1 MKKWIHA
8 ILVLKLK
15 CELIKVNKIH
25 VYVKQVIYLQVHV
38 PGNKSMPS
46 ALVVAPDMYTYLL
59 KYFKSSKLH
68 RVSEWKLNY
77 P

>member
-1 MKKWIHA
+1 MWVDQSEQNTCI
-8 ILVLKLK
+8 
-15 CELIKVNKIH
+15 CETSNLFTSSC
-25 VYVKQVIYLQVHV
+25 
-38 PGNKSMPS
+38 NKSMPT
-46 ALVVAPDMYTYLL
+46 ALVVAPDMSTYLL